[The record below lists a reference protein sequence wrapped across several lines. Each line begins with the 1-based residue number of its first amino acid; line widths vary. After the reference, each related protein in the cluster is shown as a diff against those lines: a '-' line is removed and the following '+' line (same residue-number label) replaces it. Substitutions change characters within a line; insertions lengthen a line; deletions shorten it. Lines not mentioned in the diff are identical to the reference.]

1 VAIVSAVLSGEV
13 WSEQPNHN
21 PKGVTVSDDTSVAT
35 PSEVAAGVI
44 TKLSSRSVADTVAR
58 LKDAVEGRGM
68 RVFTVIDHSGA
79 AEAVGLELRDT
90 KVVMFGNP
98 KGGTPAMVEV
108 PLVALD
114 LPLKVLVWAD
124 GSQTKLSYTAPG
136 ALAAR
141 YGLGEQVAAPLAGI
155 DAVTD
160 AVVEA

>member
-1 VAIVSAVLSGEV
+1 
-13 WSEQPNHN
+13 
-21 PKGVTVSDDTSVAT
+21 VSDDTSVAT
-35 PSEVAAGVI
+35 PSEVGGGVI
-44 TKLSSRSVADTVAR
+44 TKLSPRSVTDTVER
-58 LKDAVEGRGM
+58 LKAEVETRGM
-68 RVFTVIDHSGA
+68 KVFTVIDHSGA

-114 LPLKVLVWAD
+114 LPLKVLVWGD
-124 GSQTKLSYTAPG
+124 GPRTKLSYTAPS

-141 YGLGEQVAAPLAGI
+141 YGLSEPVAAPLAGI

-160 AVVEA
+160 AVVEE

>member
-1 VAIVSAVLSGEV
+1 M
-13 WSEQPNHN
+13 
-21 PKGVTVSDDTSVAT
+21 TDDTSVAT
-35 PSEVAAGVI
+35 SIEVGAGVI
-44 TKLSSRSVADTVAR
+44 TKLSPRSVTNTVAR
-58 LKDAVEGRGM
+58 LEAEVEARGM
-68 RVFTVIDHSGA
+68 KVFTVIDHSGA
-79 AEAVGLELRDT
+79 AETVGLELRDT

-108 PLVALD
+108 PVVALD

-124 GSQTKLSYTAPG
+124 GPETKVSYTAPS

-141 YGLGEQVAAPLAGI
+141 YGLSERVAAPLAGI